1 MSDGRRPKVVWS
13 SIPVLVSGEMSST
26 CLEPCKSIYK
36 QLESFDQCEGI
47 LDANLMI
54 GYVWADTRVAIAS
67 AVVTCT
73 DQQAGIETCAEIAE
87 TYWQK
92 RNELSFDMR
101 TGDLKAALDWLP
113 NEFSILADSGD
124 NPTAGG
130 VGDRA
135 DVLEALIKD
144 EIEGV
149 LVAGI
154 AAPGIINELQ
164 DTNKTTVT
172 VGGKLGGGGPNL
184 ILNAENIYFKN
195 ECAVVKLHGITTVL
209 TERRRRFTT

>member
-73 DQQAGIETCAEIAE
+73 DQQPE
-87 TYWQK
+87 
-92 RNELSFDMR
+92 
-101 TGDLKAALDWLP
+101 
-113 NEFSILADSGD
+113 
-124 NPTAGG
+124 
-130 VGDRA
+130 
-135 DVLEALIKD
+135 
-144 EIEGV
+144 
-149 LVAGI
+149 
-154 AAPGIINELQ
+154 
-164 DTNKTTVT
+164 
-172 VGGKLGGGGPNL
+172 
-184 ILNAENIYFKN
+184 
-195 ECAVVKLHGITTVL
+195 
-209 TERRRRFTT
+209 